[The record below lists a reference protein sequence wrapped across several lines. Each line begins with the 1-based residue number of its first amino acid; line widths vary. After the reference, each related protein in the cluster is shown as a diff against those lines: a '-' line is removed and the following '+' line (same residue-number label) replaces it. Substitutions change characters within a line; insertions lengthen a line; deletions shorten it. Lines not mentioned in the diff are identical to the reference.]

1 MHGNHYL
8 DRSAGGRRRREASP
22 KPMSRLLRWW
32 TPRAFLPPSIP
43 YTATLIPYTATLR
56 KVRKHGGRDER
67 IRIEGVRR
75 GPQILFDVIAAVA
88 GGN

>member
-1 MHGNHYL
+1 MVTITSTAVLVGV
-8 DRSAGGRRRREASP
+8 AGGKRIRI
-22 KPMSRLLRWW
+22 PMSRLLRWW

-43 YTATLIPYTATLR
+43 YTATLR

-67 IRIEGVRR
+67 IRIEEVPR

-88 GGN
+88 GGT